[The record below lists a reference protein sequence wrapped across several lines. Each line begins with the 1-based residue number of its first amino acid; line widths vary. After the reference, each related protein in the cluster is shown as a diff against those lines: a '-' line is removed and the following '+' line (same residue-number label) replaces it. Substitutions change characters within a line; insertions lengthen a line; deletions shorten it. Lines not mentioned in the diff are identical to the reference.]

1 MTYIYMLAWVRSSHC
16 HCQDLLV
23 RPAPDLSG
31 PWKLG
36 QVAQVVRS
44 LHLES
49 GFAWEKDPRKLSKT
63 DVAVCQNRIPL
74 VNIKI
79 AGKWMFIPLKMV
91 LIGIDPY
98 PCLVNCWYT
107 DILVGGEWNHGI
119 LNDFPCVGN
128 NHPNWR
134 THIFQR
140 GWNHQ
145 LVHVCDEFGTCW
157 HAKVWEKNS
166 LLPWNMAVKACFRR
180 SSQF

>member
-1 MTYIYMLAWVRSSHC
+1 MTYIYIYNMLAWVRRSHC

-31 PWKLG
+31 PFFGSGG
-36 QVAQVVRS
+36 QVSALSALGKWLCLGKGS
-44 LHLES
+44 L
-49 GFAWEKDPRKLSKT
+49 KT
-63 DVAVCQNRIPL
+63 IENWWL
-74 VNIKI
+74 VNCWYTDILV
-79 AGKWMFIPLKMV
+79 GGLEHEFYE
-91 LIGIDPY
+91 LIY
-98 PCLVNCWYT
+98 WYHWLVVWNMNFMNCWYT

-119 LNDFPCVGN
+119 LNDFPCIGN

-157 HAKVWEKNS
+157 NAKVWETKLAVTMKYGSKS
-166 LLPWNMAVKACFRR
+166 LL
-180 SSQF
+180 